1 MVLYVGLLRVDSP
14 IATRGEFAKASRPRP
29 RSRSQYGSSHKS
41 RANFSMPLRP
51 FPYAL
56 RVGTDICNVARVRQ
70 MLARKGDNLTYLGK
84 FTRRILTVPER
95 VYFWQRFGPSRDIPT
110 KLDAVSE
117 FLAGRFVAIQ
127 CGSAI
132 LSHVRRFAAK
142 EAIRKA
148 CDHFEETARG
158 YQSIVILPITPS
170 TLLEHH
176 SSRPQGLILDTP
188 YGPTP
193 VAHRNLYDPSVS
205 SVISEEMSITADDL
219 DGQLCEISISHDGDF
234 ATAVALVPSTDRLQR
249 TQGV

>member
-1 MVLYVGLLRVDSP
+1 
-14 IATRGEFAKASRPRP
+14 
-29 RSRSQYGSSHKS
+29 
-41 RANFSMPLRP
+41 MPLRP

-84 FTRRILTVPER
+84 FTRRVLTIPER
-95 VYFWQRFGPSRDIPT
+95 VYFWQRFGPSRDIST

-127 CGSAI
+127 CASAI
-132 LSHVRRFAAK
+132 FSHSRRFAAK

-148 CDHFEETARG
+148 CDHFEETSRG
-158 YQSIVILPITPS
+158 YQGIVILPITPS

-176 SSRPQGLILDTP
+176 SSRPQGLVLDTP

-193 VAHRNLYDPSVS
+193 AAHHNLNDPADSTTASEES
-205 SVISEEMSITADDL
+205 SVTADGL
-219 DGQLCEISISHDGDF
+219 AGQLCEISISHDGDF
-234 ATAVALVPSTDRLQR
+234 ATAVALVPSTGRPQ
-249 TQGV
+249 